1 MARGL
6 PEGPIIARTLR
17 SIEHQWI
24 EAGFPKGELFESI
37 VADSLA
43 KAQTG

>member
-17 SIEHQWI
+17 NIEDAWLQ
-24 EAGFPKGELFESI
+24 AGFPRGEEFERI
-37 VADSLA
+37 VSRALA
-43 KAQTG
+43 SAS